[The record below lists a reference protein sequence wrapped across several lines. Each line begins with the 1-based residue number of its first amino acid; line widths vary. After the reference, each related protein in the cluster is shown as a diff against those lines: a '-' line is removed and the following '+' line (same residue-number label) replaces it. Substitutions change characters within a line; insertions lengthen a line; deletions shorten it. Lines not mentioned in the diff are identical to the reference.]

1 MGRFWYGGY
10 MTQKLDFEAVAA
22 RAITQARLL
31 RIRANLLADVAQSQA
46 VALLLDS
53 GMSQRAVAELAGLS
67 KSDVA
72 RRARTR
78 PALGVMAANWDDP
91 RIHEFAAEWIW
102 GSREMARAVIDEL
115 LQDEAPSESE
125 RDH

>member
-1 MGRFWYGGY
+1 MD
-10 MTQKLDFEAVAA
+10 QNIDIESVAT

-31 RIRANLLADVAQSQA
+31 KYRANLMADVALAQA
-46 VALLLDS
+46 VALLLDA

-72 RRARTR
+72 RRAKSR
-78 PALGVMAANWDDP
+78 PPLGVAAGESTDT

-102 GSREMARAVIDEL
+102 GSRDMSRAVVEEL
-115 LQDEAPSESE
+115 LRQGETSA
-125 RDH
+125 DH

>member
-1 MGRFWYGGY
+1 MRWCGY
-10 MTQKLDFEAVAA
+10 MTQKVDFEAVAA
-22 RAITQARLL
+22 HAITQARLL

-72 RRARTR
+72 RWAKTR

-91 RIHEFAAEWIW
+91 SIHEFAAE
-102 GSREMARAVIDEL
+102 
-115 LQDEAPSESE
+115 
-125 RDH
+125 